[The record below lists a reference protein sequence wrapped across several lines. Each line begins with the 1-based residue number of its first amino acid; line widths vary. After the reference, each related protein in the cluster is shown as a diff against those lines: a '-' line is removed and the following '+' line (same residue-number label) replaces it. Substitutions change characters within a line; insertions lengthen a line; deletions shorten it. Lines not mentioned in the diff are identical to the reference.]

1 MRARLSSSQRCFAA
15 TWVRASTCCVAQP
28 PQTPKCGQRGLP
40 RPAAGR
46 STAVTR
52 ARSNLDLDSRS
63 RASTSSPASAPST
76 NTTLPAL
83 RATPRP
89 AASSASTSSFIPEL
103 QEFAPV
109 RLVQARQIVFQQL
122 DFLVVGILRENSPQQ
137 LVAQVQKVGV
147 RGVGFAVVADFRDLA
162 RE

>member
-40 RPAAGR
+40 RPGDGR

-52 ARSNLDLDSRS
+52 ARSNLDLDSRC

-89 AASSASTSSFIPEL
+89 AASSASISSFIPQL

-109 RLVQARQIVFQQL
+109 RLVQARQIFFQQS
-122 DFLVVGILRENSPQQ
+122 DFFLVGNRRENSPQQ
-137 LVAQVQKVGV
+137 LVSQKQKITI
-147 RGVGFAVVADFRDLA
+147 FP
-162 RE
+162 